1 MLRNELVEDGLVLP
15 FKDFLLLE
23 EVSSY
28 WDNST
33 VINGVHQAGRPTGA
47 FIRAVVQLEQFH
59 QKQET
64 ET

>member
-1 MLRNELVEDGLVLP
+1 VLRNELVEDGLVLP

-33 VINGVHQAGRPTGA
+33 VINGVH
-47 FIRAVVQLEQFH
+47 
-59 QKQET
+59 
-64 ET
+64 